1 MLDPMVPKLKKKL
14 SLRSEGEAHWVTFDL
29 KGDYAYVAPAKNSD
43 KGTEI
48 FNARTHTS
56 VGLIGS
62 SEDMIEI
69 DFTNGKVSRVGDQ
82 YGIGRATR
90 N

>member
-1 MLDPMVPKLKKKL
+1 MLDPMAPTLKEKL
-14 SLRSEGEAHWVTFDL
+14 SLRSQWGSHWLTFDL
-29 KGDYAYVAPAKNSD
+29 KGDFAYVAPNKNSD
-43 KGTEI
+43 DGTEI
-48 FNARTHTS
+48 FNARTHMS

-69 DFTNGKVSRVGDQ
+69 DFTNGKISRVGDQ

-90 N
+90 D